1 MILQILHLFQDWLQA
16 FQEIQRVKNAAEDAA
31 LLEAMSEVEQDEQ
44 DQESL
49 TDLELTEDQVNALNK
64 SGIKNKDDL
73 AELATDEL
81 IEIIDISEEIA
92 SEMIMKAR
100 EHWFK

>member
-1 MILQILHLFQDWLQA
+1 
-16 FQEIQRVKNAAEDAA
+16 
-31 LLEAMSEVEQDEQ
+31 MSEVEQDEQ

-49 TDLELTEDQVNALNK
+49 TDLELTGEQVNVLNK

-81 IEIIDISEEIA
+81 TEIIDISDEIA

>member
-1 MILQILHLFQDWLQA
+1 MKLTIIFESEE
-16 FQEIQRVKNAAEDAA
+16 EIQRVKSAAEDAA